1 MSDSRPYVLDAS
13 AILALLN
20 NEPGADRV
28 QAVLT
33 DAVCVISVINWS
45 EVARKLVLRH
55 QSVESVADSL
65 MALGL
70 VFKDFDYRQATA
82 TAQILALSLS
92 LGDRACLALSLELGA
107 TALTAD
113 KIWTSLTTGVNIEL
127 IR

>member
-1 MSDSRPYVLDAS
+1 MSDSSYVLDAS

-28 QAVLT
+28 QAALT
-33 DAVCVISVINWS
+33 DAVCVMSVVNWS

-70 VFKDFDYRQATA
+70 VFKDFNYRQATA
-82 TAQILALSLS
+82 TARILALSLS
-92 LGDRACLALSLELGA
+92 LGDRVCLALSLELGA

-113 KIWTSLTTGVNIEL
+113 KIWTSLATGVNIEL

>member
-1 MSDSRPYVLDAS
+1 MNSYVLDAS

-33 DAVCVISVINWS
+33 MENCSISNVNWS
-45 EVARKLVLRH
+45 EVARKLVLRGL
-55 QSVESVADSL
+55 SVESVAQKL

-70 VFKDFDYRQATA
+70 AFVDFDYPLAIA
-82 TAQILALSLS
+82 TAQIEAQALS
-92 LGDRACLALSLELGA
+92 LGDRACLALSSVLGA

-113 KIWTSLTTGVNIEL
+113 KIWQSLPTGVDIEL

>member
-1 MSDSRPYVLDAS
+1 MSSYVLDAS

-20 NEPGADRV
+20 DEPGADRV
-28 QAVLT
+28 QSVLT
-33 DAVCVISVINWS
+33 NAVCFISAVNWS
-45 EVARKLVLRH
+45 EVARKLVLRG
-55 QSVESVADSL
+55 QSAEAIAQRL
-65 MALGL
+65 IALGL
-70 VFKDFDYRQATA
+70 EFKDFNYRQATA

-113 KIWTSLTTGVNIEL
+113 KVWKTFATGVSVEL